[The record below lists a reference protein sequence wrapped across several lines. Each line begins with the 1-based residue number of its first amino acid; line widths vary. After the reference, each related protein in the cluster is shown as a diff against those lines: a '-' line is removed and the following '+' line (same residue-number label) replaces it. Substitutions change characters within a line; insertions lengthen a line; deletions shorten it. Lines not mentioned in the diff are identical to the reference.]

1 MSNIFD
7 KHDDTTTP
15 KKRRNINTIN
25 RVVKLLEVNNMNTRE
40 IHEALHTTW
49 PRWCPSMPRLGN
61 LLSRGREFVE
71 VGKEKTKSNLSG
83 NYDLTIWGLT
93 E

>member
-1 MSNIFD
+1 MDEKI
-7 KHDDTTTP
+7 KP

-25 RVVKLLEVNNMNTRE
+25 RVIKLLKEKDMNTRE
-40 IHEALHTTW
+40 IYSALLENW

-61 LLSRGREFVE
+61 ILSRSREFIE
-71 VGKEKTKSNLSG
+71 VGKEKAESTLSG
-83 NYDLTIWGLT
+83 GYYLVIWGLK